1 MESNWKWCSYVAEVS
16 NLLVTQRLDKN
27 LSKMQSSFTLY
38 RITLEQIV
46 HNIQFSVRTVF
57 IKINLFLTLRLLKWS
72 STFNKFSVQISA
84 IPSTQVVTII
94 QCSLTHKKN
103 LSSLP
108 KRATL
113 VQLKFRDVV
122 FGDMILQGLLLW
134 SYGIT
139 KLLKANK
146 MVNV

>member
-94 QCSLTHKKN
+94 QCSLSHKKN